1 VATKKYIYYF
11 GDGKADGA
19 GDMKELLGG
28 KGAGLAEMT
37 NLGISVPAGFTITTE
52 ACIEYYR
59 RKKMYPPGLWDEAL
73 HALKKVE
80 RSMGMRFGDP
90 TNPLLVSVRSG
101 ARASMPGMM
110 DTVLNVGLNDRT
122 VEGLAAKTKNER
134 FALDSYRRFI
144 AMFGHIVMGI
154 HRENFEE
161 VFARKKSE
169 CGAKVDTDLDSKALK
184 DLVIR
189 MKAIVTKETGR
200 AFPEDPVEQL
210 RMAINAVFTSWY
222 GARAVTYRRLYNI
235 PDSWGTAVSVVAMV
249 FGNMGNTSG
258 TGVSFTRDPASG
270 ERKFFGEFLLN
281 AQGEDVVAGIRTP
294 LPVSALGKALPQAN
308 KSLVDTYKKLEKH
321 YRDMLDLEF
330 TIQEGKLYMLQ
341 TRVGK
346 RTGIAAVRIA
356 YEMVNEGLITKQ
368 EAVMRVSP
376 DQLSQ
381 YLYPIFDTAEESK
394 HPAIGKGLPAGPGAA
409 AGKIALTPDRAV
421 EMHARG
427 ERVLLVR
434 QETSPDDIHGMHA
447 AQGFLTARGGM
458 TSHAAVVA
466 RQMGKVCVAGCEAVT
481 VEDNTTVRIGSL
493 TLKEGDY
500 LSINGFTGNVYN
512 GDIPVVESEVIQVVQ
527 GKLEARRSEKYRIFA
542 TFLDW
547 ADEFRTLHVRANAD
561 IPDQAKIARGFGAE
575 GIGLCRTE
583 HMFFAEDR
591 IPIMQKMILARAREE
606 REQYLAQ
613 LLPLQK
619 QDFIGLYR
627 EMEGFPV
634 TIRLLDPPLH
644 EFLPKREDLMV
655 EIAKLELTDGQ
666 PAVIEEKRRLLERVE
681 ELHEFNP
688 MLGLRGCRL
697 GITMPE
703 ITRMQA
709 RAIIEAACELGRE
722 GKTIVPEIMIPLV
735 GMVSEMKAQK
745 DLIREVAEETLARNG
760 VELSYLVGTM
770 IELPRAAVTAKRI
783 AEQAEFF
790 SFGTNDL
797 TQTTFGFSRDDAAKF
812 VAFYMKRQ
820 DCCPKC
826 LSPQVN
832 WKEMI
837 CQSCGTHIAVKAD
850 NILDAD
856 PFAVL
861 DREGVGAMMRL
872 AINEGRQ
879 TRPDIKLGI
888 CGEHGGDPS
897 SVEFC
902 HELGLDYV
910 SCSPFRV
917 PIARLAAAQAA
928 LSAMPTKKQM
938 SSKATAKAAASP
950 RGKKKTPAKAPVRLA
965 KVTRSARAARAK
977 PASRRTR

>member
-1 VATKKYIYYF
+1 MGTKKYVYYF
-11 GDGKADGA
+11 GDGKAEGT

-37 NLGISVPAGFTITTE
+37 NLDISVPAGFTITTE

-59 RKKMYPPGLWDEAL
+59 RGKAYPPGMWEEAL
-73 HALKKVE
+73 QALKKVE
-80 RSMGMRFGDP
+80 RSMGMRFGDQ

-122 VEGLAAKTKNER
+122 VEALVAKTRNER
-134 FALDSYRRFI
+134 FAWDSYRRFI
-144 AMFGHIVMGI
+144 TMFGHIVMGI
-154 HRENFEE
+154 SRERFDE
-161 VFARKKSE
+161 ALTRKKSE
-169 CGAKVDTDLDSKALK
+169 VNAKADTDLDAKALK

-189 MKAIVTKETGR
+189 MKAVVTKETGR
-200 AFPEDPVEQL
+200 QFPEDPLEQL
-210 RMAINAVFTSWY
+210 RMGINAVFSSWY

-249 FGNMGNTSG
+249 FGNMGETSG
-258 TGVSFTRDPASG
+258 TGVAFTRDPASG
-270 ERKFFGEFLLN
+270 QRTFFGEFLFN

-294 LPVSALGKALPQAN
+294 LPVNALAKTLPQAH
-308 KSLVDTYKKLEKH
+308 KALSDTYKKLEQH

-356 YEMVNEGLITKQ
+356 YEMVNEGVITKQ
-368 EAVMRVSP
+368 EAIMRVSP

-381 YLYPIFDTAEESK
+381 YLYPIFDAAEEAK
-394 HPAIGKGLPAGPGAA
+394 HPSIGKGLPAGPGAA
-409 AGKIALTPDRAV
+409 AGKVALTPDRAV

-427 ERVLLVR
+427 DRVLLVR

-466 RQMGKVCVAGCEAVT
+466 RQMGKVCVAGCEAVD
-481 VEDNTTVRIGSL
+481 VEDGSRVRIGSL

-500 LSINGFTGNVYN
+500 LSINGFTGNVYG

-527 GKLEARRSEKYRIFA
+527 GKLDERRSEKYRIFA
-542 TFLDW
+542 TFLKW
-547 ADEFRTLHVRANAD
+547 ADEFRKLRVRANAD
-561 IPDQAKIARGFGAE
+561 VPDQAHIARGFGAE

-591 IPIMQKMILARAREE
+591 IPMMQKMILARTREDRE
-606 REQYLAQ
+606 RYLEQ

-619 QDFIGLYR
+619 QDFLGLYR
-627 EMEGFPV
+627 EMQGYPV

-644 EFLPKREDLMV
+644 EFLPKREELMV
-655 EIAKLELTDGQ
+655 EIARLELTGGQ
-666 PAVIEEKRRLLERVE
+666 TEVIEEKRRLLERVE

-703 ITRMQA
+703 ITRMQT
-709 RAIIEAACELGRE
+709 RAIIEAACEIARE
-722 GKTIVPEIMIPLV
+722 GKQIVPEIMIPLV

-745 DLIREVAEETLARNG
+745 DLIREVVDEILKQNG
-760 VELSYLVGTM
+760 VRLSYLVGTM
-770 IELPRAAVTAKRI
+770 IELPRAAVTARRI

-812 VAFYMKRQ
+812 VAFYMRRQ
-820 DCCPKC
+820 DTCPKC
-826 LSPQVN
+826 QSAHVN
-832 WKEMI
+832 WKEMV
-837 CQSCGTHIAVKAD
+837 CQSCGAHIGEKAE
-850 NILDAD
+850 NILDGD

-861 DREGVGAMMRL
+861 DREGVGAMMRM
-872 AINEGRQ
+872 AIAEGRA

-928 LSAMPTKKQM
+928 LQEAAGKSGSKSRKTGVAHKKPTH
-938 SSKATAKAAASP
+938 A
-950 RGKKKTPAKAPVRLA
+950 GKRAQAHKT
-965 KVTRSARAARAK
+965 SARAGLPSKKRK
-977 PASRRTR
+977 KTRSRSR